1 MIKKIAAL
9 LVGATMVLCSF
20 AGCGGTDNSE
30 IVGQWVPS
38 TVSLN
43 GETVKYSELG
53 VDYDQF
59 GFVFES
65 GGKCTATLAGISG
78 SGSYTFNGTSVDV
91 EVNNDVKKLNYD
103 KGVLT
108 LALDYGN
115 DTTTFTFTKS
125 SGKE

>member
-9 LVGATMVLCSF
+9 LVGAMMVLCSF
-20 AGCGGTDNSE
+20 AGCGGSDNSE
-30 IVGQWVPS
+30 IVGEWVPS

-43 GETVKYSELG
+43 GETVKYSELDID
-53 VDYDQF
+53 VSQF
-59 GFVFES
+59 GFVFEP
-65 GGKCTATLAGISG
+65 GGKCIATLAGISG

-91 EVNNDVKKLNYD
+91 EVNNDIKKLNYD

-115 DTTTFTFTKS
+115 DATTFTFTKS
-125 SGKE
+125 ANKE